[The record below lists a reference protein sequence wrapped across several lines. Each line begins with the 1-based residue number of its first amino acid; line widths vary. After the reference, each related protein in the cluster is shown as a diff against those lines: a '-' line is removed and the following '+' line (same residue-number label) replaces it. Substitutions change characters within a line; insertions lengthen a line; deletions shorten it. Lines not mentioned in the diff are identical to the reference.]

1 MEGYVFT
8 ESAMELQNPGRGF
21 YQIYRFMIMDKAV
34 DYSRHVQEL
43 YLGDE
48 STRLSLVEI
57 NLQAYRKGEIT
68 GTGIGN
74 MKSLFRALGQIGKQL
89 IVRFVYDWDGE
100 NQKYEPETIDIILNQ
115 IGRASCRERV

>member
-21 YQIYRFMIMDKAV
+21 YQIYRFMITDKAV
-34 DYSRHVQEL
+34 DYSRYVQEL

-57 NLQAYRKGEIT
+57 NLQAIFCWV
-68 GTGIGN
+68 
-74 MKSLFRALGQIGKQL
+74 LLCL
-89 IVRFVYDWDGE
+89 
-100 NQKYEPETIDIILNQ
+100 
-115 IGRASCRERV
+115 